1 MELSAEE
8 KKVLSGV
15 TFHSEEIENGELCD
29 EDKVILENMRA
40 VKKYLEEKYS
50 KYQFEITGCEPK
62 EGTARDYDEWYYKV
76 EGIDRDS
83 AFIAMARDVDGKL
96 EITDDFYGE
105 LIRKD
110 AQGEISKLLKANGF
124 SVVQVN
130 VSFWE
135 YFGDEDGQALDA
147 SKVLTGVIHAGNDIK
162 IFLDGSGLS
171 KDAFDGEVTKLEN
184 CLKKYDIKGDIYVVF
199 LKDANGDIVRD
210 RLYSD
215 SFELE

>member
-62 EGTARDYDEWYYKV
+62 EGTARDYDEWYYKAL
-76 EGIDRDS
+76 EIDRDS
-83 AFIAMARDVDGKL
+83 AFIARASEVDGKL
-96 EITDDFYGE
+96 VIQDDFYGE

-110 AQGEISKLLKANGF
+110 AQEEIRKLLTADGF
-124 SVVQVN
+124 IVATVN
-130 VSFWE
+130 VNFWE
-135 YFGDEDGQALDA
+135 YFGDDCGQDIDA
-147 SKVLTGVIHAGNDIK
+147 SKVLTGKIPAGNDIK
-162 IFLDGSGLS
+162 IFLDGSKVAGE
-171 KDAFDGEVTKLEN
+171 DFDGEVTKLEK
-184 CLKKYDIKGDIYVVF
+184 CFKKHDIKGDIYVVF